1 MQKHG
6 DRKDTALLV
15 ILTNHDA
22 LKGVCYKK
30 QFSSKQRAATTLG
43 RRILRFALIGP
54 RPYSSVRLPADL
66 ADGDRRPGVG
76 LLGHASSTCV
86 GAQEKHPHI
95 AGSLAEG

>member
-43 RRILRFALIGP
+43 RRIPRFALIGNP
-54 RPYSSVRLPADL
+54 SVSQQYSNSTIHL
-66 ADGDRRPGVG
+66 GVFECTRT
-76 LLGHASSTCV
+76 LIVS
-86 GAQEKHPHI
+86 
-95 AGSLAEG
+95 